1 MPVTAPERNAMSSA
15 GFMPPLRAASVVRTL
30 ARTETFMPI

>member
-1 MPVTAPERNAMSSA
+1 MPVTAPERNATDSPCARPVRDASA
-15 GFMPPLRAASVVRTL
+15 VRTL